1 MKKLCINKQEE
12 KTWKGSHNMGEMKG
26 TKLHYIMKV
35 SWESEQMPGW
45 GDSLS
50 GILEATKKE
59 FQIKSKDATQKKM
72 ETEPLEQET
81 PVVGGGF
88 SM

>member
-1 MKKLCINKQEE
+1 MEE
-12 KTWKGSHNMGEMKG
+12 KRVS
-26 TKLHYIMKV
+26 KLQQVLKM

-50 GILEATKKE
+50 VILEATKKE
-59 FQIKSKDATQKKM
+59 FQMKNKDAAQKNVEERPLMQENPIM
-72 ETEPLEQET
+72 EED
-81 PVVGGGF
+81 F

>member
-1 MKKLCINKQEE
+1 MGDM
-12 KTWKGSHNMGEMKG
+12 KGS
-26 TKLHYIMKV
+26 KLQHIMRL

-50 GILEATKKE
+50 VILEATKKE
-59 FQIKSKDATQKKM
+59 FQLKTKDTTQKNM
-72 ETEPLEQET
+72 TEKSFEQET
-81 PVVGGGF
+81 TILEEDF